1 MKVIWLRSAREDIEQ
16 IQEYYEE
23 VAGKSVADQQVL
35 KVIRSTRLLES
46 HPYAG
51 HISSLDDTGTVLE
64 WVIPKTNYILPY
76 TIMDNEILI
85 YRVFD
90 ARQERPNSWD
100 E

>member
-1 MKVIWLRSAREDIEQ
+1 MRIVWLRSAQSDIKL

-23 VAGKSVADQQVL
+23 VASKAVADQQVL
-35 KVIRSTRLLES
+35 KVIRSTRILEA

-51 HISSLDDTGTVLE
+51 HTSSLDDSGEILE
-64 WVIPKTNYILPY
+64 WVIPKTSYILPY
-76 TIMDNEILI
+76 SVMEDEILI

-90 ARQERPNSWD
+90 ARQERPESWD